1 MLNTMF
7 PNHSV
12 KPHTSATEILITKTH
27 TIRGMCQL
35 LILMRTNSTK
45 MTLFQSTCRNTI
57 TNLLKM
63 QFQEK
68 LQTNL

>member
-7 PNHSV
+7 PHHSV

-35 LILMRTNSTK
+35 LINEDKFNKDDTFPKHM
-45 MTLFQSTCRNTI
+45 
-57 TNLLKM
+57 
-63 QFQEK
+63 
-68 LQTNL
+68 